1 MMVKR
6 LFGGV
11 DGLRC
16 SRLQTPV
23 DFVKSV
29 LQAGCFPFY

>member
-1 MMVKR
+1 MMAKR
-6 LFGGV
+6 PFGGV
-11 DGLRC
+11 DGPRR
-16 SRLQTPV
+16 SRWQTPV

>member
-1 MMVKR
+1 MMAKR
-6 LFGGV
+6 PFDGV

-16 SRLQTPV
+16 SRWQTPV